1 MMHATPSAP
10 PLALVVDDN
19 NSMRFLAREVL
30 ETADLR
36 VEEAANGVQALEC
49 FQQFHPDIVLLDVLM
64 PGQNGFDTCAAIR
77 RLSEG
82 THTPVLVMS
91 GLNDIQSIS
100 RAYEAGAT
108 DFIAKPWQGL
118 ILSQRVRYMLRAS
131 QTMAALRL
139 SETHLS
145 QTAQALKTSNQELTE
160 ARDRALEAAR
170 LKTEFL
176 ATVSHELL
184 TPMNGVLGMTT
195 LLLDTSLSPTQQ
207 DYAQTIQASG
217 QSLLAL
223 LNDLLL
229 LTQLDREQ
237 RPQEQVTFNLS
248 DLCATVQGCF
258 DPQAHQ
264 KGLQMTTTCHPAL
277 PRELCGP
284 ATGIETVLRKLV
296 SNAIKFTARG
306 SVTLRVL
313 QEPHAA
319 PDFVLRFEV
328 RDTGI
333 GIPAMHRPRLF
344 QPLTQGDG
352 SFTRQYGGIG
362 VGLAIAKKLVDR
374 MGGTIDVISEPGQG
388 STFWFTVPLTSR
400 LR

>member
-1 MMHATPSAP
+1 MMHTTPSSP

-19 NSMRFLAREVL
+19 NSIRFLLREVL
-30 ETADLR
+30 EGAGVR
-36 VEEAANGVQALEC
+36 VEEATNGLQALER
-49 FQQFHPDIVLLDVLM
+49 FRQFNPDIVLLDVLM
-64 PGQNGFDTCAAIR
+64 PEQNGFDTCAAIR

-82 THTPVLVMS
+82 THTPILFMT
-91 GLNDIQSIS
+91 GLDDMQSIS
-100 RAYEAGAT
+100 RGYEVGAT
-108 DFIAKPWQGL
+108 DFITKPWEGL

-131 QTMAALRL
+131 QTLTALRL
-139 SETHLS
+139 SETHLA
-145 QTAQALKTSNQELTE
+145 QTAQALTASNQELTE

-195 LLLDTSLSPTQQ
+195 LLLDTPLSPDQQ
-207 DYAQTIQASG
+207 DCAETIQTSG
-217 QSLLAL
+217 ESLLAL

-229 LTQLDREQ
+229 LTQLDSEQ
-237 RPQEQVTFNLS
+237 RPQEQVTFILS
-248 DLCATVQGCF
+248 DLCATVLGSF
-258 DPQAHQ
+258 DPEARQ
-264 KGLQMTTTCHPAL
+264 KGLQVTTACDPTL

-284 ATGIETVLRKLV
+284 ATGIETVLRKLIG
-296 SNAIKFTARG
+296 NAIKFTARG
-306 SVTLRVL
+306 SVTLRVV
-313 QEPHAA
+313 QEQHAA
-319 PDFVLRFEV
+319 PDLVLRFEV
-328 RDTGI
+328 QDTGI

-352 SFTRQYGGIG
+352 SFTRQHGGIG

-388 STFWFTVPLTSR
+388 STFWFTVPLTT
-400 LR
+400 

>member
-1 MMHATPSAP
+1 MPATPSSP
-10 PLALVVDDN
+10 PLALVVDDD
-19 NSMRFLAREVL
+19 NSLRFLIRQIL
-30 ETADLR
+30 EMAGMR
-36 VEEAANGVQALEC
+36 VEEATNGVQALEC
-49 FQQFHPDIVLLDVLM
+49 FQQYHPDIVLLDVLM
-64 PGQNGFDTCAAIR
+64 PRQNGFDTCAAIR
-77 RLSEG
+77 RLPEG
-82 THTPVLVMS
+82 THTPVLLMT
-91 GLNDIQSIS
+91 GFDDMQSIS
-100 RAYEAGAT
+100 RAYEVGAT
-108 DFIAKPWQGL
+108 DFIAKPWQVL

-131 QTMAALRL
+131 QTLAALRL
-139 SETHLS
+139 SETHLA
-145 QTAQALKTSNQELTE
+145 QTAQALKTSNQELMV
-160 ARDRALEAAR
+160 ARDHALEAVR

-195 LLLDTSLSPTQQ
+195 LLLDTPLSSTQQ
-207 DYAQTIQASG
+207 DYAETIQASG

-229 LTQLDREQ
+229 FTQLDREQ

-248 DLCATVQGCF
+248 DLCTTVLGFF

-264 KGLQMTTTCHPAL
+264 KGLQMTTTCHPTL

-284 ATGIETVLRKLV
+284 ATGIETVLQKLV

-306 SVTLRVL
+306 SVTLRVVWE
-313 QEPHAA
+313 QSAA
-319 PDFVLRFEV
+319 PDLVLRFEV
-328 RDTGI
+328 HDTGI

-362 VGLAIAKKLVDR
+362 VGLAIAKKLVDS

-388 STFWFTVPLTSR
+388 STFWFTVPLTT
-400 LR
+400 